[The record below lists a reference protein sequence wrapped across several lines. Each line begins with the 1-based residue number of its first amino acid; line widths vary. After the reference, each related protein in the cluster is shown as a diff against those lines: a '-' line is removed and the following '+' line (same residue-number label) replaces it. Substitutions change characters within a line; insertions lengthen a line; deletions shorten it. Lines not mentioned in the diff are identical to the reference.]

1 MGGEI
6 IDPSHP
12 TIDNLGVVMDAPCTH
27 YGFLLTCSWDHSF
40 FQPGASVEQCCIRGE
55 IQVRLFVQWLSLAR
69 LLTLSLSLSLSLT
82 HIYTHLHAYYIY
94 TVHASTRIHMY
105 TSHTH
110 HMSINKD
117 IITYISTFILNIS
130 SGSAV
135 DTSTFSSL
143 RSLCTISTVISNKNQ
158 RLHNNYVY
166 DRK

>member
-1 MGGEI
+1 M
-6 IDPSHP
+6 H
-12 TIDNLGVVMDAPCTH
+12 LAPH

-40 FQPGASVEQCCIRGE
+40 FQPGASVEQCCIRGGTE
-55 IQVRLFVQWLSLAR
+55 VDTSKALCSVALTRSL
-69 LLTLSLSLSLSLT
+69 TYSLSLSLSLSLSHA

-105 TSHTH
+105 TSHIH

-117 IITYISTFILNIS
+117 IITHISTFILNIS